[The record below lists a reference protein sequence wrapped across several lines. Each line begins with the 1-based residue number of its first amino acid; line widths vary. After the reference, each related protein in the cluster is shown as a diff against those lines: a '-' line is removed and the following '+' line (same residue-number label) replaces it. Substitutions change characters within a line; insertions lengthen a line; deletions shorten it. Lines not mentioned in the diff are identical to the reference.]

1 MMTEMGNGQVRI
13 GDKSSVY
20 AGAKVSLCAPFKRAD
35 VSRLAAKWS
44 NSTDLTTIQALLTM
58 YFYATNSA
66 VHNFHRLFQCR
77 ALHMSRARFP
87 CSSPSVLVMRE
98 RSYVLS
104 MSPTLYLTSSL
115 ADNVPRPF
123 YIQPNWTF
131 QGTRWRQPT
140 DFWSNWW
147 FCSRT
152 RWVSALGDC
161 GMTIVD
167 KS

>member
-1 MMTEMGNGQVRI
+1 MEQQHRPNYDT
-13 GDKSSVY
+13 
-20 AGAKVSLCAPFKRAD
+20 
-35 VSRLAAKWS
+35 
-44 NSTDLTTIQALLTM
+44 STTN
-58 YFYATNSA
+58 YFYATYSA

-104 MSPTLYLTSSL
+104 ISPTLCLTSSL

-161 GMTIVD
+161 SMTIGD
-167 KS
+167 KSYNKERWGKWFQKLRILWNFSFPFV